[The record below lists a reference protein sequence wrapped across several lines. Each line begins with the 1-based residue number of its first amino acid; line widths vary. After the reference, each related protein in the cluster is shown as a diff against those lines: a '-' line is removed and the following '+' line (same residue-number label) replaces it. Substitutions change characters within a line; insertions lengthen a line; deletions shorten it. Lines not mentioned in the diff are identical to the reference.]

1 MYLIKNNNIR
11 ISVRNLVEFICCGGD
26 IDNRTSGMSDMKAMQ
41 EGTRIHKKIQ
51 KSMGPSY
58 KAEVPLKLDVLVE
71 HKEAYVITLE
81 GRADGIICDFEEDG
95 EGNKIPIT
103 DVTIDEIKS
112 TQADISKISE
122 PIYVHKAQVLCYAYI
137 FAVTHEL
144 ETINIQVTYCNVEN
158 ELTKIF
164 NEQYSFEELSKWF
177 ADLLEQFEKWT
188 DFLFESK
195 KIRQQSIKNLEFPFE
210 YRKGQ
215 KELASGVYKTI
226 IRNKNLFIQAPT
238 GVGKTISTVY
248 PAVKAVGEEQGDK
261 IFYLTAKTITRTVAE
276 DTFNLLRKNNLVFR
290 TVTLTAKDK
299 ICILEERECNPIA
312 CSCANGHFDRVNDA
326 VFDLVSHEY
335 SIDRDKIVEY
345 AIKHNVCPFEMSLDV
360 TYWCD
365 GIICDYNYLFDP
377 NVRLKRYFG
386 DGNKGEFIFLV
397 DEAHN
402 LVERARSM
410 YSGQLC
416 KEEFL
421 EIKKLVK
428 GIDKRLESALET
440 SNKALLE
447 LKRECENYQILD
459 STSHF
464 IMGLERVFFQLQK
477 FNEEHRKF
485 EHMDKVSEFYLKVR
499 HFLNM
504 YEILDDK
511 YIVYTEYSEDGR
523 FLLNLFCVDP
533 STNISNCIQ
542 QGSSTIFF
550 SATLLPIQYFKEML
564 TGNLEDYAIYAE
576 SPFDVNNRRLM
587 IANDVSSKYTRRS
600 TAEYQKICKYIKQI
614 VDSHQGNYMAF
625 FPSYSFMEAV
635 YNEMINLGYTE
646 YDKGE
651 FKIIKQN
658 SSMNEKDREEFLLNF
673 SQANLHLKSII
684 GFCVIGGIFSE
695 GIDLKNDCLI
705 GSIIV
710 GTGLP
715 MICNERQILRKYF
728 DENEKNGYDYAYVFP
743 GMNKV
748 LQAAGRVIRTDDDK
762 GIIMLL
768 DERFLNR
775 EYLKIFPREWDSF
788 FSVNKNTITEVSKE
802 FWSLIS
808 D

>member
-26 IDNRTSGMSDMKAMQ
+26 IDNRTSGISDMKAMQ

-58 KAEVPLKLDVLVE
+58 KAEVPLKLDILVE
-71 HKEAYVITLE
+71 HKQSYVITLE
-81 GRADGIICDFEEDG
+81 GRADGIICDFEEDE
-95 EGNKIPIT
+95 EGNKIPTT

-112 TQADISKISE
+112 TRADVSKISE
-122 PIYVHKAQVLCYAYI
+122 PIYVHKAQALCYAYI
-137 FAVTHEL
+137 FAVSHEL
-144 ETINIQVTYCNVEN
+144 EMINVQVTYCNVEN
-158 ELTKIF
+158 EFTKMF
-164 NEQYSFEELSKWF
+164 NEQYSFETLSKWF
-177 ADLLEQFEKWT
+177 SDLLEQFEKWT

-215 KELASGVYKTI
+215 KEVAADVYKTI
-226 IRNKNLFIQAPT
+226 IRKKNLFIQAPT
-238 GVGKTISTVY
+238 GVGKTISTIY
-248 PAVKAVGEEQGDK
+248 PAIKAVGEDLGDK

-276 DTFNLLRKNNLVFR
+276 DTFNLLRKNNLLFR

-299 ICILEERECNPIA
+299 ICILEKRECNPIA

-345 AIKHNVCPFEMSLDV
+345 AVKHNVCPFEMSLDV

-377 NVRLKRYFG
+377 NVRLKRYFA
-386 DGNKGEFIFLV
+386 DGNKGDFIFLV

-410 YSGQLC
+410 YSAQLC

-428 GIDKRLESALET
+428 GIDKKLESALEM

-447 LKRECENYQILD
+447 LKRECEDYQILD

-464 IMGLERVFFQLQK
+464 VMGLERIFFQMQK

-485 EHMDKVSEFYLKVR
+485 EYRDKVGEFYLKVR

-511 YIVYTEYSEDGR
+511 YIVYTEFSEDGR
-523 FLLNLFCVDP
+523 FLINLFCVDP

-542 QGSSTIFF
+542 QGNSTIFF

-564 TGNLEDYAIYAE
+564 TGNLDDYAIYAE
-576 SPFDVNNRRLM
+576 TPFDANNRRLM
-587 IANDVSSKYTRRS
+587 IANDVSSRYTRRN
-600 TAEYQKICKYIKQI
+600 TTEYQKICKYIKQI
-614 VDSHQGNYMAF
+614 VDGHQGNYMAF
-625 FPSYSFMEAV
+625 FPSYSFMESV
-635 YNEMINLGYTE
+635 YNQMINLGYTE
-646 YDKGE
+646 FDKGD

-658 SSMNEKDREEFLLNF
+658 TSMNEQDREEFLLNF
-673 SQANLHLKSII
+673 AKMHVDTKSII

-728 DENEKNGYDYAYVFP
+728 DENEKNGYDYAYVYP

-802 FWSLIS
+802 FWNLI
-808 D
+808 

>member
-26 IDNRTSGMSDMKAMQ
+26 IDNRTSGISDMKAMQ

-58 KAEVPLKLDVLVE
+58 KAEVPLKLDILVE
-71 HKEAYVITLE
+71 HKQSYVITLE
-81 GRADGIICDFEEDG
+81 GRADGIICDFEEDE
-95 EGNKIPIT
+95 EGNKIATT

-112 TQADISKISE
+112 TRADVSKISE

-137 FAVTHEL
+137 FAVSHEL
-144 ETINIQVTYCNVEN
+144 EMINVQVTYCNVEN
-158 ELTKIF
+158 EFTKMF
-164 NEQYSFEELSKWF
+164 NEQYSFETLSKWF
-177 ADLLEQFEKWT
+177 SDLLEQFEKWT

-215 KELASGVYKTI
+215 KEVAADVYKTI
-226 IRNKNLFIQAPT
+226 IRKKNLFIQAPT
-238 GVGKTISTVY
+238 GVGKTISTIY
-248 PAVKAVGEEQGDK
+248 PAIKAVGEDLGDK

-276 DTFNLLRKNNLVFR
+276 DTFTLLRKNNLLFR

-299 ICILEERECNPIA
+299 ICILEKRECNPIA

-345 AIKHNVCPFEMSLDV
+345 AVKHNVCPFEMSLDV

-377 NVRLKRYFG
+377 NVRLKRYFA
-386 DGNKGEFIFLV
+386 DGNKGDFIFLV

-410 YSGQLC
+410 YSAQLC

-428 GIDKRLESALET
+428 GIDKKLESALEM

-447 LKRECENYQILD
+447 LKRECEDYQILD

-464 IMGLERVFFQLQK
+464 VMGLERIFFQMQK

-485 EHMDKVSEFYLKVR
+485 EYRDKVGEFYLKVR

-511 YIVYTEYSEDGR
+511 YIVYTEFSEDGR
-523 FLLNLFCVDP
+523 FLINLFCVDP

-542 QGSSTIFF
+542 QGNSTIFF

-564 TGNLEDYAIYAE
+564 TGNLDDYAIYAE
-576 SPFDVNNRRLM
+576 TPFDANNRRLM
-587 IANDVSSKYTRRS
+587 IANDVSSRYTRRN
-600 TAEYQKICKYIKQI
+600 TTEYQKICKYIKQI
-614 VDSHQGNYMAF
+614 VDGHQGNYMVF
-625 FPSYSFMEAV
+625 FPSYSFMESV
-635 YNEMINLGYTE
+635 YNQMINLGYTE
-646 YDKGE
+646 FDKGDL
-651 FKIIKQN
+651 KIIKQN
-658 SSMNEKDREEFLLNF
+658 TSMNEQDREEFLLNF
-673 SQANLHLKSII
+673 AKMHVDTKSII

-728 DENEKNGYDYAYVFP
+728 DENEKNGYDYAYVYP

-802 FWSLIS
+802 FWNLI
-808 D
+808 

>member
-26 IDNRTSGMSDMKAMQ
+26 IDNRTSGISDMKAMQ

-58 KAEVPLKLDVLVE
+58 KAEVPLKLDILVE
-71 HKEAYVITLE
+71 HKQSYVITLE
-81 GRADGIICDFEEDG
+81 GRADGIICDFEEDE
-95 EGNKIPIT
+95 EGNKIATT

-112 TQADISKISE
+112 TRADVSKISE
-122 PIYVHKAQVLCYAYI
+122 PIYVHKAQALCYAYI
-137 FAVTHEL
+137 FAVSHEL
-144 ETINIQVTYCNVEN
+144 EMINVQVTYCNVEN
-158 ELTKIF
+158 EFTKMF
-164 NEQYSFEELSKWF
+164 NEQYSFETLSKWF
-177 ADLLEQFEKWT
+177 SDLLEQFEKWT

-215 KELASGVYKTI
+215 KEVAADVYKTI
-226 IRNKNLFIQAPT
+226 IRKKNLFIQAPT
-238 GVGKTISTVY
+238 GVGKTISTIY
-248 PAVKAVGEEQGDK
+248 PAIKAVGEDLGDK

-276 DTFNLLRKNNLVFR
+276 DTFTLLRKNNLLFR

-299 ICILEERECNPIA
+299 ICILEKRECNPIA

-345 AIKHNVCPFEMSLDV
+345 AVKHNVCPFEMSLDV

-377 NVRLKRYFG
+377 NVRLKRYFA
-386 DGNKGEFIFLV
+386 DGNKGDFIFLV

-410 YSGQLC
+410 YSAQLC

-428 GIDKRLESALET
+428 GIDKKLESALEM

-447 LKRECENYQILD
+447 LKRECEDYQILD

-464 IMGLERVFFQLQK
+464 VMGLERIFFQMQK

-485 EHMDKVSEFYLKVR
+485 EYRDKVGEFYLKVR

-511 YIVYTEYSEDGR
+511 YIVYTEFSEDGR
-523 FLLNLFCVDP
+523 FLINLFCVDP

-542 QGSSTIFF
+542 QGNSTIFF

-564 TGNLEDYAIYAE
+564 TGNLDDYAIYAE
-576 SPFDVNNRRLM
+576 TPFDANNRRLM
-587 IANDVSSKYTRRS
+587 IANDVSSRYTRRN
-600 TAEYQKICKYIKQI
+600 TTEYQKICKYIKQI
-614 VDSHQGNYMAF
+614 VDGHQGNYMVF
-625 FPSYSFMEAV
+625 FPSYSFMESV
-635 YNEMINLGYTE
+635 YNQMINLGYTE
-646 YDKGE
+646 FDKGDL
-651 FKIIKQN
+651 KIIKQN
-658 SSMNEKDREEFLLNF
+658 TSMNEQDREEFLLNF
-673 SQANLHLKSII
+673 AKMHVDTKSII

-728 DENEKNGYDYAYVFP
+728 DENEKNGYDYAYVYP

-802 FWSLIS
+802 FWNLI
-808 D
+808 

>member
-58 KAEVPLKLDVLVE
+58 KAEVPLKLDILVE
-71 HKEAYVITLE
+71 HKQSYVITLE
-81 GRADGIICDFEEDG
+81 GRADGIICDFEEDE
-95 EGNKIPIT
+95 EGNKIPTT

-112 TQADISKISE
+112 TRADVSKISE
-122 PIYVHKAQVLCYAYI
+122 PIYVHKAQALCYAYI
-137 FAVTHEL
+137 FAVSHEL
-144 ETINIQVTYCNVEN
+144 EMINVQVTYCNVEN
-158 ELTKIF
+158 EFTKMF
-164 NEQYSFEELSKWF
+164 NEQYSFETLSKWF
-177 ADLLEQFEKWT
+177 SDLLEQFEKWT

-215 KELASGVYKTI
+215 KEVAADVYKTI
-226 IRNKNLFIQAPT
+226 IRKKNLFIQAPT
-238 GVGKTISTVY
+238 GVGKTISTIY
-248 PAVKAVGEEQGDK
+248 PAIKAVGEDLGDK

-276 DTFNLLRKNNLVFR
+276 DTFNLLRKNNLLFR

-299 ICILEERECNPIA
+299 ICILEKRECNPIA

-345 AIKHNVCPFEMSLDV
+345 AVKHNVCPFEMSLDV

-377 NVRLKRYFG
+377 NVRLKRYFA
-386 DGNKGEFIFLV
+386 DGNKGDFIFLV

-410 YSGQLC
+410 YSAQLC

-428 GIDKRLESALET
+428 GIDKKLESALEM

-447 LKRECENYQILD
+447 LKRECEDYQILD

-464 IMGLERVFFQLQK
+464 VMGLERIFFQMQK

-485 EHMDKVSEFYLKVR
+485 EYRDKVGEFYLKVR

-511 YIVYTEYSEDGR
+511 YIIYTEFSEDGR
-523 FLLNLFCVDP
+523 FLINLFCVDP

-542 QGSSTIFF
+542 QGNSTIFF

-564 TGNLEDYAIYAE
+564 TGNLDDYAIYAE
-576 SPFDVNNRRLM
+576 TPFDANNRRLM
-587 IANDVSSKYTRRS
+587 IANDVSSRYTRRN
-600 TAEYQKICKYIKQI
+600 TTEYQKICKYIKQI
-614 VDSHQGNYMAF
+614 VDGHQGNYMAF
-625 FPSYSFMEAV
+625 FPSYSFMESV
-635 YNEMINLGYTE
+635 YNQMINLGYTE
-646 YDKGE
+646 FDKGD

-658 SSMNEKDREEFLLNF
+658 TSMNEQDREEFLLNF
-673 SQANLHLKSII
+673 AKMHVDTKSII

-728 DENEKNGYDYAYVFP
+728 DENEKNGYDYAYVYP

-802 FWSLIS
+802 FWNLI
-808 D
+808 

>member
-26 IDNRTSGMSDMKAMQ
+26 IDNRTSGISDMKAMQ

-58 KAEVPLKLDVLVE
+58 KAEVPLKLDILVE
-71 HKEAYVITLE
+71 HKQSYVITLE
-81 GRADGIICDFEEDG
+81 GRADGIICDFEEDE
-95 EGNKIPIT
+95 EGNKIPTT

-112 TQADISKISE
+112 TRADVSKISE
-122 PIYVHKAQVLCYAYI
+122 PIYVHKAQALCYAYI
-137 FAVTHEL
+137 FAVSHEL
-144 ETINIQVTYCNVEN
+144 EMINVQVTYCNVEN
-158 ELTKIF
+158 EFTKMF
-164 NEQYSFEELSKWF
+164 NEQYSFETLSKWF
-177 ADLLEQFEKWT
+177 SDLLEQFEKWT

-215 KELASGVYKTI
+215 KEVAADVYKTI
-226 IRNKNLFIQAPT
+226 IRKKNLFIQAPT
-238 GVGKTISTVY
+238 GVGKTISTIY
-248 PAVKAVGEEQGDK
+248 PAIKAVGEDLGDK

-276 DTFNLLRKNNLVFR
+276 DTFTLLRKNNLLFR

-299 ICILEERECNPIA
+299 ICILEKRECNPIA

-345 AIKHNVCPFEMSLDV
+345 AVKHNVCPFEMSLDV

-377 NVRLKRYFG
+377 NVRLKRYFA
-386 DGNKGEFIFLV
+386 DGNKGDFIFLV

-410 YSGQLC
+410 YSAQLC

-428 GIDKRLESALET
+428 GIDKKLESALEM

-447 LKRECENYQILD
+447 LKRECEDYQILD

-464 IMGLERVFFQLQK
+464 VMGLERIFFQMQK

-485 EHMDKVSEFYLKVR
+485 EYRDKVGEFYLKVR

-511 YIVYTEYSEDGR
+511 YIIYTEFSEDGR
-523 FLLNLFCVDP
+523 FLINLFCVDP

-542 QGSSTIFF
+542 QGNSTIFF

-564 TGNLEDYAIYAE
+564 TGNLDDYAIYAE
-576 SPFDVNNRRLM
+576 TPFDANNRRLM
-587 IANDVSSKYTRRS
+587 IANDVSSRYTRRN
-600 TAEYQKICKYIKQI
+600 TTEYQKICKYIKQI
-614 VDSHQGNYMAF
+614 VDGHQGNYMVF
-625 FPSYSFMEAV
+625 FPSYSFMESV
-635 YNEMINLGYTE
+635 YNQMINLGYTE
-646 YDKGE
+646 FDKGD

-658 SSMNEKDREEFLLNF
+658 TSMNEQDREEFLLNF
-673 SQANLHLKSII
+673 AKMHVDTKSII

-728 DENEKNGYDYAYVFP
+728 DENEKNGYDYAYVYP

-802 FWSLIS
+802 FWNLI
-808 D
+808 